1 MREIKNCPHCNG
13 TASLFRYY
21 HCVDPYDD
29 EGRHL
34 IMVQCDVCGAT
45 GAQKEV
51 DAADWQ
57 DWERL
62 ENSVGAADC
71 ITAWNLRCLSDDI
84 ETLIDERIAA
94 ALDEQ
99 AQTVPESAIL
109 AAGLLAEIE
118 DEETTAAD

>member
-13 TASLFRYY
+13 TASLFRYMDY
-21 HCVDPYDD
+21 EPQSLDSLQY
-29 EGRHL
+29 
-34 IMVQCDVCGAT
+34 IMVRCDVCGAT

-94 ALDEQ
+94 ALDEYS
-99 AQTVPESAIL
+99 QTAPESAIL
-109 AAGLLAEIE
+109 AAGLIAEQQ